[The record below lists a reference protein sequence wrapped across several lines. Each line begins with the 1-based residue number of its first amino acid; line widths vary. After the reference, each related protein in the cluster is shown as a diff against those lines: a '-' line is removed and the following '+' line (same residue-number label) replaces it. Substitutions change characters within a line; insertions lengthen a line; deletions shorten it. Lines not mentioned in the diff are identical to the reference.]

1 MTNPFLW
8 LILTVLEFYMYVVI
22 LNVIMSWLVSFQIV
36 NTNNRF
42 VYLVGDFLNRITE
55 PALRPIRQ
63 YLPKLGGLDISPL
76 VLIILLVF
84 AQRFVVWGYS
94 QLG

>member
-1 MTNPFLW
+1 MTNPFIW
-8 LILTVLEFYMYVVI
+8 LILTALDIYMWFVI
-22 LNVIMSWLVSFQIV
+22 IGVIMSWLVSFQIV
-36 NTNNRF
+36 NTQNRF

-55 PALRPIRQ
+55 PALRPIRR
-63 YLPKLGGLDISPL
+63 YMPRLGGLDISPL

>member
-42 VYLVGDFLNRITE
+42 VYLIGDFLNRITE